1 MANATAT
8 PLAEEIQSSEDW
20 YAWFFDRQD
29 GYLQV
34 DQEWYS
40 WNFARAPIQTGLVSE
55 QGTLVLSA
63 DTLYS
68 LAGIEAQ
75 AEAGTVNAQIDET
88 ELVTGQE
95 LTSEIEE
102 VTASASGLIALSG
115 IESSSEL
122 GTVTA
127 TATGEMVM
135 VPGRTSYTKPKKS
148 VSIRIIGIDLASEL
162 GETLASGT
170 IIINNVAKIHSIE
183 ARLEAKAIE
192 AEGVLNLTDDEI
204 ILLMAA

>member
-1 MANATAT
+1 MTNATAT

-20 YAWFFDRQD
+20 NAWFFDRQD

-34 DQEWYS
+34 AEAWYE
-40 WNFARAPIQTGLVSE
+40 WNFERAPVQTGLVSE
-55 QGTLVLSA
+55 QGTIVLSA

-68 LAGIEAQ
+68 ITGIEA
-75 AEAGTVNAQIDET
+75 ESEIGTVNAQINET
-88 ELVTGQE
+88 EVVIGQE

-102 VTASASGLIALSG
+102 VTAQASASIAQNG
-115 IESSSEL
+115 IEAISEL

-135 VPGRTSYTKPKKS
+135 VPGRISYKKPRKNAS
-148 VSIRIIGIDLASEL
+148 VTIIGVDLPSEL
-162 GETLASGT
+162 GEILASGT
-170 IIINNVAKIHSIE
+170 IIINNVVKIHSIE
-183 ARLEAKAIE
+183 ARLQAKAVQ